1 MEVFTLTAK
10 SRAAI
15 WAQLT
20 DDQLAVLAKY
30 TLYASK
36 SQLFNDIYARGA
48 RWRFVGVNID
58 YHWEQKPRD
67 LRQFPHYHCQCG
79 RIVKNQYVLEAV
91 AAPHQ
96 RIYLGVTHFAQELGI
111 PAVVASEVRK
121 RVNTIQM
128 YMDEVLTYYKWG
140 RRFPAERYTRGR
152 ALGAFSDDGAFA
164 VKLADFAR
172 ANFPLFHLDQQ
183 RFEQRLLRVQNKA
196 AKPAAAPVKQT
207 PATALKT
214 AAPAATVGTPA
225 EAALPGDALQLIAR
239 FCACSVSDLRRH
251 LQRTSERDL
260 FLLALAADCGINVHS
275 SHPQLTAVL
284 AHLRQKTLRADTAR
298 ILHSTV
304 QRTAARVRREQAL
317 LIRLLEHNWAAA
329 GTKAGRAQMRKILL
343 QNTANQRRK
352 HNLRTTQIARY
363 QEELARRVATQFA
376 RVQQGGADNYA
387 KFSLD
392 WQYTLQRLQERTL
405 YEVGSGRLG

>member
-1 MEVFTLTAK
+1 
-10 SRAAI
+10 
-15 WAQLT
+15 
-20 DDQLAVLAKY
+20 
-30 TLYASK
+30 
-36 SQLFNDIYARGA
+36 
-48 RWRFVGVNID
+48 
-58 YHWEQKPRD
+58 
-67 LRQFPHYHCQCG
+67 
-79 RIVKNQYVLEAV
+79 VKNQYVLEAV

-111 PAVVASEVRK
+111 PAAVASEVRK

-152 ALGAFSDDGAFA
+152 SLGAFSDDGAFA

-172 ANFPLFHLDQQ
+172 ADFPLFHLDQQ
-183 RFEQRLLRVQNKA
+183 RFEQRLLRVQNEA
-196 AKPAAAPVKQT
+196 ARSEAAVKPVPTTMAVQ
-207 PATALKT
+207 
-214 AAPAATVGTPA
+214 AATVATPKA
-225 EAALPGDALQLIAR
+225 TALPGDALQLIAR
-239 FCACSVSDLRRH
+239 VCACSVPDLRRYFK
-251 LQRTSERDL
+251 QAPERERDL
-260 FLLALAADCGINVHS
+260 FLLALAADCGIDVRS
-275 SHPQLTAVL
+275 SSPQLTTVL
-284 AHLRQKTLRADTAR
+284 THLRQKTLSADTAR

-304 QRTAARVRREQAL
+304 QRAAARVRREQAL
-317 LIRLLEHNWAAA
+317 LVRLLEHNQAAA
-329 GTKAGRAQMRKILL
+329 GTKSGRAQMRKILA

-363 QEELARRVATQFA
+363 QEELAKRVATQFA
-376 RVQQGGADNYA
+376 RVQQSGADTDA